1 MCMTIVLYQFLDI
14 KFESLESTRVN
25 RTAKSSVEGEND
37 KVIIARLADKM

>member
-1 MCMTIVLYQFLDI
+1 MTIVLYQFLDI

-25 RTAKSSVEGEND
+25 RTANSSVEGEND